1 MTMEN
6 TETNA
11 GGAAAQA
18 PERDYPLVDAMC
30 LGVKNILR
38 CFEPPPDVTQHF
50 RNARIEV
57 LRGVRRMID
66 HRIEALSR
74 SGEAGR
80 KITVE

>member
-1 MTMEN
+1 MEN
-6 TETNA
+6 TETNS
-11 GGAAAQA
+11 GAASSQAQ
-18 PERDYPLVDAMC
+18 RDYPLIDAMC

-38 CFEPPPDVTQHF
+38 SVEPPADVTQHF

-66 HRIEALSR
+66 HRIETLSR
-74 SGEAGR
+74 TGDPGR